1 MPTDVATRR
10 GGRETWADDANWSVG
25 PRVSPSRPCPSSR
38 GVQRGG
44 LRAGPGQC
52 GSARVGQWLWVS
64 GSRGRLWPWASGV
77 LSGRRLIVQSS
88 QACRQEGGAALFP
101 GRPVLPRGFVSRGPA
116 PRCETAR
123 RANLRSG
130 TVHSQRCG
138 SGLGGWAPGA
148 RDSNPAD
155 PLGRPEVPVPRVVTR
170 SVGGQWVVSGS
181 AGAGRAGGCGL
192 AGACGSGPRG
202 EAGAVGTAGRS
213 PEAGW
218 RTWASR
224 RG

>member
-1 MPTDVATRR
+1 VAVTAVC
-10 GGRETWADDANWSVG
+10 GHG
-25 PRVSPSRPCPSSR
+25 CP
-38 GVQRGG
+38 V
-44 LRAGPGQC
+44 L
-52 GSARVGQWLWVS
+52 
-64 GSRGRLWPWASGV
+64 
-77 LSGRRLIVQSS
+77 LSGRRLTVHSS

-101 GRPVLPRGFVSRGPA
+101 DRPVLPRGFVLRGPPNLGRALGPA

-130 TVHSQRCG
+130 TVHLRHCG
-138 SGLGGWAPGA
+138 SGLGGWALGA